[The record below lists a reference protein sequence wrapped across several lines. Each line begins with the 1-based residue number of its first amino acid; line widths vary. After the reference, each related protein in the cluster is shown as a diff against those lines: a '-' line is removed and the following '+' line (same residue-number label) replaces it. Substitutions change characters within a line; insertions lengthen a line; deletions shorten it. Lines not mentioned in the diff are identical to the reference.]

1 MIANKPEIVTQK
13 RIIKMFEDPNLL
25 GYEYLGDWKDRENN
39 SNVEKELLTKFLKN
53 KYESDQIKDAISK
66 LEKITTDQNKSL
78 YEINKEVYSFL
89 RYGIKVKES
98 DENDS
103 QRVWLIDWKN
113 PLNNHFYIAEEV
125 TITSQN
131 TKRPDIVLY
140 VNGIALVVLE
150 LKRSSVSVEQ
160 GIRQNLDN
168 QKSEFIKNFF
178 ATIQLVMAGSDSAGL
193 RYGVIDTEEKYYL
206 TWKENTPIQKPLD
219 SHLYAMCQK
228 ERLLEII
235 HDFIVFDEGIKKICR
250 HNQYFGVKK
259 AQESLRKEEGGIIW
273 HTQGSG
279 KSLLMIWLAK
289 WIREH
294 RENKPRVLI
303 ITDRKELDDQI
314 EGFFMNVNETIIR
327 TTSGKDLVEKLDK
340 NDPWLLCSLIHKFRE
355 NNNSEDDDYLE
366 DVFSNLD
373 NGFKA
378 KGNLHVFID
387 ECHRTQ
393 SGKLHDAMKKLLPN
407 AVVIGF
413 TGTPLLQKDKE
424 TSLEKFGGYIHTYK
438 YDEAVKDKVVLD
450 LRYEARDIEQT
461 LSSPEKVDQWF
472 EASTKGLTDFAKLEL
487 KKNWGTLQ
495 KVFSSKQRLEKIVMD
510 IKLDMKR
517 EDRLFNG
524 KGNAILVASSIY
536 QACRYYEIF
545 QRFDFKKCA
554 IITSYNGDIN
564 SIKGE
569 TIGGEEETEKEK
581 MYDIYKNMLADYN
594 KIGIGENDPE
604 KFERKVKELFKKEPK
619 QMKLLIVVN
628 KLLTGFDAPPAT
640 YLYIDKKMS
649 DHGLFQAICRVN
661 RLDGV
666 DKEYGYI
673 VDYKDLF
680 KSIER
685 AVTEYTTDAFSLFN
699 PDDVKGLLKNRL
711 VTGKEKLDETLEKI
725 QSLCEPVK
733 PPKGM
738 DEYFE
743 YFCGSS
749 NELDNTEKL
758 KETSQQR
765 FMYYKITSAL
775 VRAYA
780 SLANDMHE
788 AGYTKEETIKIKS
801 KVKDYEGI
809 KKSIKIRSG
818 EFIDL
823 KRFEPDMRQLIDNYI
838 DAEDSKKVSVFE
850 DLTLVELIV
859 ESGISTV
866 INNLPQQMRKNNGT
880 VAEVIDANVR
890 KVITEEKHVDPFWY
904 KEMSKLLN
912 EIILERRKGA
922 LLYEEYLKRISELCK
937 KLKDQFSD
945 SAYPNGINSKP
956 RMTLYN
962 NLENNEEL
970 AIKLDETIIKNKPD
984 GWKGDR
990 IKERMV
996 EIAIDETLKQ
1006 ENIHNDELVKK
1017 ILKLAIEQKEY

>member
-1 MIANKPEIVTQK
+1 
-13 RIIKMFEDPNLL
+13 
-25 GYEYLGDWKDRENN
+25 
-39 SNVEKELLTKFLKN
+39 
-53 KYESDQIKDAISK
+53 
-66 LEKITTDQNKSL
+66 
-78 YEINKEVYSFL
+78 
-89 RYGIKVKES
+89 
-98 DENDS
+98 
-103 QRVWLIDWKN
+103 
-113 PLNNHFYIAEEV
+113 
-125 TITSQN
+125 
-131 TKRPDIVLY
+131 
-140 VNGIALVVLE
+140 
-150 LKRSSVSVEQ
+150 
-160 GIRQNLDN
+160 
-168 QKSEFIKNFF
+168 
-178 ATIQLVMAGSDSAGL
+178 
-193 RYGVIDTEEKYYL
+193 
-206 TWKENTPIQKPLD
+206 
-219 SHLYAMCQK
+219 
-228 ERLLEII
+228 
-235 HDFIVFDEGIKKICR
+235 
-250 HNQYFGVKK
+250 
-259 AQESLRKEEGGIIW
+259 
-273 HTQGSG
+273 
-279 KSLLMIWLAK
+279 
-289 WIREH
+289 
-294 RENKPRVLI
+294 
-303 ITDRKELDDQI
+303 
-314 EGFFMNVNETIIR
+314 
-327 TTSGKDLVEKLDK
+327 
-340 NDPWLLCSLIHKFRE
+340 
-355 NNNSEDDDYLE
+355 
-366 DVFSNLD
+366 
-373 NGFKA
+373 
-378 KGNLHVFID
+378 
-387 ECHRTQ
+387 
-393 SGKLHDAMKKLLPN
+393 
-407 AVVIGF
+407 
-413 TGTPLLQKDKE
+413 
-424 TSLEKFGGYIHTYK
+424 
-438 YDEAVKDKVVLD
+438 
-450 LRYEARDIEQT
+450 
-461 LSSPEKVDQWF
+461 
-472 EASTKGLTDFAKLEL
+472 
-487 KKNWGTLQ
+487 
-495 KVFSSKQRLEKIVMD
+495 MD
-510 IKLDMKR
+510 IKLDRKR
-517 EDRLFNG
+517 EDRLFSG

-545 QRFDFKKCA
+545 QRYDFKKCA
-554 IITSYNGDIN
+554 IITSYTGDIN

-581 MYDIYKNMLADYN
+581 MYDIYKNMLADYD

-711 VTGKEKLDETLEKI
+711 VTGKEKLDEALEKI

-765 FMYYKITSAL
+765 FMYYKITSTL

-801 KVKDYEGI
+801 RVKDYEGI

-880 VAEVIDANVR
+880 VAETIDANVR
-890 KVITEEKHVDPFWY
+890 KVITKEKQVDPIWY
-904 KEMSKLLN
+904 QKMSTLLD
-912 EIILERRKGA
+912 EIILDRRKGA
-922 LLYEEYLKRISELCK
+922 LDYEAYLKRISELCK

-970 AIKLDETIIKNKPD
+970 AIKLDETITRSKPD

-1006 ENIHNDELVKK
+1006 ENIHDDELVKK

>member
-13 RIIKMFEDPNLL
+13 RIINMFKDPVLL
-25 GYEYLGDWKDRENN
+25 GYTYLGDWKDRENN
-39 SNVEKELLTKFLKN
+39 SNIEKELLEKFLKD
-53 KYESDQIKDAISK
+53 KYDSKVIKDTITK
-66 LEKITTDQNKSL
+66 IEKVTSDQNKNL
-78 YEINKEVYSFL
+78 YEINKEVYRLL
-89 RYGIKVKES
+89 RYGVSVKENA
-98 DENDS
+98 ENDN

-113 PLNNHFYIAEEV
+113 PKNNHFYIAEEV
-125 TITSQN
+125 TIKGQH

-193 RYGVIDTEEKYYL
+193 RYGVIDTKEKYYL
-206 TWKENTPIQKPLD
+206 TWKEETPIQKPLD

-235 HDFIVFDEGIKKICR
+235 HDFIVFDEGTKKICR
-250 HNQYFGVKK
+250 HNQYFGVK
-259 AQESLRKEEGGIIW
+259 ATQEYLKKEEGGILW

-289 WIREH
+289 WIREN

-314 EGFFMNVNETIIR
+314 ENFFLGVDEKIIR
-327 TTSGKDLVEKLDK
+327 TTSGKDIVEKLDK
-340 NDPWLLCSLIHKFRE
+340 NDPWLICSLIHKFRE
-355 NNNSEDDDYLE
+355 NNNSEHDDYIE
-366 DVFSNLD
+366 EVFSNLD
-373 NGFKA
+373 KNFKA

-393 SGKLHDAMKKLLPN
+393 SGKLHDAMKRLIPN

-413 TGTPLLQKDKE
+413 TGTPLLRTNKQ
-424 TSLEKFGGYIHTYK
+424 TSLEKFGKYIHTYK
-438 YDEAVKDKVVLD
+438 YDEAVEDKVVLD

-461 LSSPEKVDQWF
+461 LSSPEKVEQWF
-472 EASTKGLTDFAKLEL
+472 EASTKGLTDFAKIEL

-495 KVFSSKQRLEKIVMD
+495 KVFSSKQRLEKIAMD

-545 QRFDFKKCA
+545 QRFDFKNCA
-554 IITSYNGDIN
+554 IVTSYNGDIN

-569 TIGGEEETEKEK
+569 TVGGEEETEKEN
-581 MYDIYKNMLADYN
+581 MYKIYKKMLADYN
-594 KIGIGENDPE
+594 ERGIGENDPE
-604 KFERKVKELFKKEPK
+604 KFERKVKELFIKEPK
-619 QMKLLIVVN
+619 RMKLLIVVN

-640 YLYIDKKMS
+640 YLYIDKTMS

-661 RLDGV
+661 RLDGE

-685 AVTEYTTDAFSLFN
+685 AVTEYTSDAFAGFDS
-699 PDDVKGLLKNRL
+699 DDVKGLLKNRL
-711 VTGKEKLDETLEKI
+711 VTGKEKLDETLENI
-725 QSLCEPVK
+725 QTLCEPVK
-733 PPKGM
+733 SPKGL
-738 DEYFE
+738 DDYYE

-758 KETSQQR
+758 KETSQLR
-765 FMYYKITSAL
+765 FMYYKITSTL

-780 SLANDMHE
+780 SLANDMQE
-788 AGYTKEETIKIKS
+788 AGYSKEEAIRIKS

-809 KKSIKIRSG
+809 KQSIKIRSG
-818 EFIDL
+818 EFVDL

-838 DAEDSKKVSVFE
+838 DAEESRKVSVFE

-859 ESGISTV
+859 KSGISTV
-866 INNLPQQMRKNNGT
+866 INSFPQQIRKNNAT

-890 KVITEEKHVDPFWY
+890 KLITEEKHVDPIWY
-904 KEMSKLLN
+904 EKMSTLLD
-912 EIILERRKGA
+912 EIILNRRKGA
-922 LLYEEYLKRISELCK
+922 LDYEAYLKKISELCK

-945 SAYPNGINSKP
+945 STYPHNINSKP

-962 NLENNEEL
+962 NLNNNEEL
-970 AIKLDETIIKNKPD
+970 AIKLDEAIIKNKPD

-996 EIAIDETLKQ
+996 KNAIEEILKQ
-1006 ENIHNDELVKK
+1006 ENIEDDEIVKK
-1017 ILKLAIEQKEY
+1017 VLALAIEQKEY

>member
-1 MIANKPEIVTQK
+1 MIVNKPEIVTQK
-13 RIIKMFEDPNLL
+13 RIIDMFKDPDLL
-25 GYEYLGDWKDRENN
+25 GYTYLGDWKDRENN
-39 SNVEKELLTKFLKN
+39 SNIEKELLEEFLKD
-53 KYESDQIKDAISK
+53 KYDSKVIKDAISK
-66 LEKITTDQNKSL
+66 IEKVTTDQNKSL
-78 YEINKEVYSFL
+78 YEINKEVYSLL
-89 RYGIKVKES
+89 RYGVSIKENV
-98 DENDS
+98 ENDP

-113 PLNNHFYIAEEV
+113 PKNNYFHIAEEV
-125 TITSQN
+125 TIKGQHS
-131 TKRPDIVLY
+131 KRPDIVLY

-178 ATIQLVMAGSDSAGL
+178 STIQLVMAGSDSAGL
-193 RYGVIDTEEKYYL
+193 RYGVIETEEKYYL
-206 TWKENTPIQKPLD
+206 TWKEETQIQTPLD

-228 ERLLEII
+228 DRLLEII
-235 HDFIVFDEGIKKICR
+235 HDFIVFDGKKKICR

-259 AQESLRKEEGGIIW
+259 SQESLKKEEGGIIW

-279 KSLLMIWLAK
+279 KSLFMIWLAK
-289 WIREH
+289 WIREN
-294 RENKPRVLI
+294 RKNKPRVLI
-303 ITDRKELDDQI
+303 LTDRKELDDQI
-314 EGFFMNVNETIIR
+314 ENFFLGVDEKIIR

-340 NDPWLLCSLIHKFRE
+340 NDPWLICSLIHKFRE
-355 NNNSEDDDYLE
+355 NNSSEHDEYFE

-373 NGFKA
+373 KDFKA

-393 SGKLHDAMKKLLPN
+393 SGKLHDAMKKLIPN
-407 AVVIGF
+407 AVIIGF
-413 TGTPLLQKDKE
+413 TGTPLLRKDKK
-424 TSLEKFGGYIHTYK
+424 TSLEKFGKYIHTYK
-438 YDEAVKDKVVLD
+438 YDQAVEDKVVLD

-472 EASTKGLTDFAKLEL
+472 EASTKGLTDFAKIEL
-487 KKNWGTLQ
+487 KRNWGTLQ
-495 KVFSSKQRLEKIVMD
+495 KVFSSKQRLEKIAMD

-545 QRFDFKKCA
+545 QRYDFKKCA

-569 TIGGEEETEKEK
+569 TIGGEEETEKEH
-581 MYDIYKNMLADYN
+581 MYKIYKKMLADYDE
-594 KIGIGENDPE
+594 IGIGENDPE
-604 KFERKVKELFKKEPK
+604 KFERKVKELFVKEPNR
-619 QMKLLIVVN
+619 MKLLIVVN

-640 YLYIDKKMS
+640 YLYIDKTMS

-661 RLDGV
+661 RLDGE

-685 AVTEYTTDAFSLFN
+685 AVTEYTTDAFAGFDS
-699 PDDVKGLLKNRL
+699 DDVKGLLKNRL
-711 VTGKEKLDETLEKI
+711 VTGKEKLDETLENI
-725 QSLCEPVK
+725 QTLCEPVK

-749 NELDNTEKL
+749 NDLDNTEKL

-765 FMYYKITSAL
+765 FMYYKITSTL

-780 SLANDMHE
+780 SLANDMQE
-788 AGYTKEETIKIKS
+788 AGYSKEEAIKIKS

-818 EFIDL
+818 EFVDL

-838 DAEDSKKVSVFE
+838 DADESRKVSVFE

-859 ESGISTV
+859 KSGISTV
-866 INNLPQQMRKNNGT
+866 LNSFPQQIRKNNAT

-890 KVITEEKHVDPFWY
+890 KLITEEKHVDPIWY
-904 KEMSKLLN
+904 EKMSILLD
-912 EIILERRKGA
+912 EIILDRRKGA
-922 LLYEEYLKRISELCK
+922 LDYEAYLKKISELCK

-945 SAYPNGINSKP
+945 STYPHGINSKP

-962 NLENNEEL
+962 NLNNNEEL
-970 AIKLDETIIKNKPD
+970 AIKLDEAIIKNKPD

-996 EIAIDETLKQ
+996 RNAIEEALK
-1006 ENIHNDELVKK
+1006 EDNIEDDDIVEKVLA
-1017 ILKLAIEQKEY
+1017 LAIEQKEY